1 MLRTYDLVDETLRE
15 RADGLGPIQVYV
27 APDDAERSR
36 LVDSLQLDLHT
47 LDSALDPEEPAR
59 LEFEPQH
66 TALIIKRPKTLTG
79 KGELMFRITS
89 VGLFLFA
96 DRLIVVL
103 AEDSLQFGGKLF
115 RRVGS
120 LRELAL
126 KIVFRS
132 IEHFEQHLVV
142 INKIAGQI
150 ETKINRAMENRHL
163 LNLFSLEK
171 SLVYYLNAI
180 ASNGRLIDR
189 VRTSA
194 ARIGL
199 NTEELELLDDLAIEN
214 TQCHEVASTYS
225 QVLAGLMD
233 ARASIVSN
241 NLNILMK
248 ELTVVMLAI
257 MLPSLIVAFFSMNVR
272 MPFDAEHSRWPFW
285 IVLGGSLLSSL
296 AMLGVYARRR

>member
-1 MLRTYDLVDETLRE
+1 MLRTYELVDQTLRE
-15 RADGLGPIQVYV
+15 CADGAGSVQVYI
-27 APDDAERSR
+27 APDDAERAR
-36 LVDSLQLDLHT
+36 LVDSLQIDLHT

-59 LEFEPQH
+59 LEFEPLH
-66 TALIIKRPKTLTG
+66 TALIVKRPRTLPT
-79 KGELMFRITS
+79 KDELMFRITS
-89 VGLFLFA
+89 VGVFLFA
-96 DRLIVVL
+96 DRLVVVL

-115 RRVGS
+115 RRVNS

-126 KIVFRS
+126 KIIFRS
-132 IEHFEQHLVV
+132 VEHFDQHLMV
-142 INKIAGQI
+142 IHKIAGQI

-180 ASNGRLIDR
+180 ASNGRLIE
-189 VRTSA
+189 
-194 ARIGL
+194 RIRASSQRLGL
-199 NTEELELLDDLAIEN
+199 VQEELELLDDLAIEN
-214 TQCHEVASTYS
+214 NQCHEVAQTYS

-257 MLPSLIVAFFSMNVR
+257 MLPSLLVAVFSMNVR
-272 MPFDAEHSRWPFW
+272 MPFDSEHSSLPFW
-285 IVLGGSLLSSL
+285 LVLAGSALSSAAIL
-296 AMLGVYARRR
+296 TVYTRRR

>member
-66 TALIIKRPKTLTG
+66 TALIIKRPKTLAG

-150 ETKINRAMENRHL
+150 EAKINRAMENRHL

-189 VRTSA
+189 VRGSA
-194 ARIGL
+194 QRIGL
-199 NTEELELLDDLAIEN
+199 NTS
-214 TQCHEVASTYS
+214 C
-225 QVLAGLMD
+225 
-233 ARASIVSN
+233 
-241 NLNILMK
+241 
-248 ELTVVMLAI
+248 
-257 MLPSLIVAFFSMNVR
+257 
-272 MPFDAEHSRWPFW
+272 
-285 IVLGGSLLSSL
+285 SSS
-296 AMLGVYARRR
+296 AQR